1 MNFVWFQISVNYN
14 GKLKNNGESVD
25 SNDGD
30 APFKFRLGITILHRI
45 MVLPNKIY
53 LFNMMFNIYG
63 FLQVWEKL
71 WRVGTLVLMVMT
83 EIFVLTELLLHVSY
97 CLVFI
102 G

>member
-30 APFKFRLGITILHRI
+30 APFKFRLGITIRDRI

-53 LFNMMFNIYG
+53 
-63 FLQVWEKL
+63 
-71 WRVGTLVLMVMT
+71 
-83 EIFVLTELLLHVSY
+83 
-97 CLVFI
+97 
-102 G
+102 